1 MKELFER
8 IKSCALRDKAK
19 TQADF
24 YMYAVEEMGEIATCI
39 AVGEGNKDRV
49 LVEPTES
56 ECCDAIISIL
66 GLIARNPNWDYNKV
80 VATISA
86 KLPKWESRVN
96 KGITNDKSSES

>member
-8 IKSCALRDKAK
+8 IKVCASKDSAK

-39 AVGEGNKDRV
+39 SVGEGNKNRT
-49 LVEPTES
+49 LTEPTES
-56 ECCDAIISIL
+56 ECCDAILSIL
-66 GLIARNPNWDYNKV
+66 GLIARNPEWDYNKV
-80 VATISA
+80 IETMGA

-96 KGITNDKSSES
+96 KGTTNDKSRK